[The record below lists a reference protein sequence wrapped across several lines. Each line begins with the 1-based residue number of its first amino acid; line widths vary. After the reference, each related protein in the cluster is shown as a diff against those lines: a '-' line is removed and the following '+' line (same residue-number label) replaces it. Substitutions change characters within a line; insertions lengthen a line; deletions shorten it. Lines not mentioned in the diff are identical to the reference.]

1 VYILMRFLQLAAW
14 CSLIAVPA
22 VAGSTETIVWKG
34 GGWIVATTESDGR
47 VVGCHTY
54 ADYQKG
60 TRFVLALYRNAEW
73 RGALGEHG
81 GLNDLRPGPVRLIV
95 DGHVIFDGQADAFPG
110 GGIRLGSLSPR
121 VVKAISDGHKLGVLT
136 PSGSRVLTLAGSE
149 DALGK
154 VRDCL
159 ASVFELEQK
168 KGDVARYNVKSGVSG
183 GMVNLR
189 SEPST
194 DSGVIA
200 EIPEGSEPLRP
211 LGKCAPTQDDD
222 SASTWCRFQWRQLTG
237 WVSMRVVVADMANTA
252 LSVPPAASYSPSTVN
267 TQPPPSKTSSG
278 TAFFISK
285 GGHLLTNFHVVDA
298 CQSVTISQPGASG
311 AIAATILAR
320 DKSND
325 LALLLTSPNSF
336 PNLLDGA
343 GRGYPA
349 LRRQVRLGENIAV
362 FGYPLTGIV
371 ASTGNFVRGSVTAL
385 AGLVDDTSVMQID
398 APVQSGNSG
407 GPVLDERGNV
417 IAIVVGKL
425 DDLKFAKATGSIP
438 QQINFAIKA
447 NTAAGF
453 LEANGVAFEEPIK
466 DAPRLEAPDLADY
479 ARRFTVHV
487 TCKG

>member
-1 VYILMRFLQLAAW
+1 M
-14 CSLIAVPA
+14 
-22 VAGSTETIVWKG
+22 AGSTETIVWNG
-34 GGWIVATTESDGR
+34 GGWVVATTEGDGR

-60 TRFVLALYRNAEW
+60 TRLVLALYRNAEW

-81 GLNDLRPGPVRLIV
+81 DLNDLRPGPVRLIV
-95 DGHVIFDGQADAFPG
+95 DGHVIFDGHADPFPG

-149 DALGK
+149 DALAK
-154 VRDCL
+154 VRECL
-159 ASVFELEQK
+159 ASVYEFEQK
-168 KGDVARYNVKSGVSG
+168 KGYVASYHVKSGVSG

-200 EIPEGSEPLRP
+200 EIPEGSEPLRAV
-211 LGKCAPTQDDD
+211 GKCAPTQDDD
-222 SASTWCRFQWRQLTG
+222 SASTWCRFEWRQLTG
-237 WVSMRVVVADMANTA
+237 WVSMKVVVADMVNAA
-252 LSVPPAASYSPSTVN
+252 LNAPPSTSYSPSAPT
-267 TQPPPSKTSSG
+267 TQSAPSKTSSG

-285 GGHLLTNFHVVDA
+285 DGHLITNFHVVDG
-298 CQSVTISQPGASG
+298 CQSVTISQPGVSN
-311 AIAATILAR
+311 AIAATVLAR

-325 LALLLTSPNSF
+325 LALLHTSPDKFS
-336 PNLLDGA
+336 NLMGGA

-362 FGYPLTGIV
+362 FGYPLSGIV
-371 ASTGNFVRGSVTAL
+371 ASSGNFVKGSVTAL
-385 AGLVDDTSVMQID
+385 AGPVDDTSVMQID
-398 APVQSGNSG
+398 APVQPGNSG

-417 IAIVVGKL
+417 IAVVVGKL
-425 DDLKFAKATGSIP
+425 DDLKVAKATGSIP

-453 LEANGVAFEEPIK
+453 LEANGVAFAEPSK
-466 DAPRLEAPDLADY
+466 DGPRLEPPDLADY

-487 TCKG
+487 ICRG